1 MKLLLVA
8 LLVRFV
14 IAYVVDKRA
23 AKKVKADAK
32 TPKVMHPA
40 AFDLR

>member
-1 MKLLLVA
+1 MKLVLIA

-14 IAYVVDKRA
+14 IAYIVDKRA
-23 AKKVKADAK
+23 AKKEKAEAK
-32 TPKVMHPA
+32 TTKVMHPA